1 MGVPA
6 ADGDPRFAPLSERE
20 RDIVHLVAL
29 SYTNQEIGK
38 KPSVSVPT
46 VDMYGAYIVRSSS
59 SKRLL
64 SS

>member
-1 MGVPA
+1 MIA
-6 ADGDPRFAPLSERE
+6 RE
-20 RDIVHLVAL
+20 RGIVHLVAL
-29 SYTNQEIGK
+29 GDTNQEIGK

-46 VDMYGAYIVRSSS
+46 VDMYGAHIVRSSS